1 MSKKIPFCLKNIFLE
16 FEEAIDQ
23 LYDIKKL
30 IFTLLYF
37 FVMLLFFR
45 LPSWVSI
52 LLLILS
58 ILHQEC
64 LTQGTGHLEIL
75 SHPFL
80 LWLYST
86 ILYSTVLYSIVHHS
100 TVLYSTL
107 LFCSVLYSTL
117 LFSTTLLFIENMYR
131 ASWKFRIVIFI
142 YSSWI
147 IQHILSK
154 NSMSNFWQCIC
165 HNK

>member
-1 MSKKIPFCLKNIFLE
+1 MFLCEKNIFLE

-23 LYDIKKL
+23 LYNT
-30 IFTLLYF
+30 IFFFFILLYF
-37 FVMLLFFR
+37 CVMLSYFR
-45 LPSWVSI
+45 LLSWVST
-52 LLLILS
+52 LLSILS

-64 LTQGTGHLEIL
+64 LTQGTEHLEIL

-86 ILYSTVLYSIVHHS
+86 LLYSTVLYSIVHHS
-100 TVLYSTL
+100 TVLYSI
-107 LFCSVLYSTL
+107 LFFYSVLYSTL

-154 NSMSNFWQCIC
+154 NSMSYFRQYIC